1 MRVTIGLFSDRD
13 FYAVAQNVVSTAMF
27 PSVVGALSHRSERGN
42 SGSWIRTSEKTS
54 SRTFVNKGKK
64 KGRGCYYA
72 PALVRYVAL
81 TVRST
86 HGDGS
91 AHLSMYIHLP

>member
-1 MRVTIGLFSDRD
+1 MRWHKMLYRPLCSPASWGDLEPPIGAGLFRVVDTD
-13 FYAVAQNVVSTAMF
+13 FRE
-27 PSVVGALSHRSERGN
+27 PLP
-42 SGSWIRTSEKTS
+42 

-91 AHLSMYIHLP
+91 AQLSRYIHLP

>member
-1 MRVTIGLFSDRD
+1 MDEISKVYG
-13 FYAVAQNVVSTAMF
+13 YASWGTSS
-27 PSVVGALSHRSERGN
+27 PRSERGY

-54 SRTFVNKGKK
+54 SRMFVNKGKK
-64 KGRGCYYA
+64 KGRGCYP

-91 AHLSMYIHLP
+91 AQLSRYIHLP

>member
-1 MRVTIGLFSDRD
+1 MLYR
-13 FYAVAQNVVSTAMF
+13 
-27 PSVVGALSHRSERGN
+27 PLSSPASWGTSSPRSERGYA
-42 SGSWIRTSEKTS
+42 GSWIRTSEKTS

-72 PALVRYVAL
+72 PALVRHVAL

-86 HGDGS
+86 HGTARRSSLGIS
-91 AHLSMYIHLP
+91 TSPRESR

>member
-1 MRVTIGLFSDRD
+1 MQDGG
-13 FYAVAQNVVSTAMF
+13 YG
-27 PSVVGALSHRSERGN
+27 PP
-42 SGSWIRTSEKTS
+42 RTPLLLGTW
-54 SRTFVNKGKK
+54 VNKGKK
-64 KGRGCYYA
+64 KGRGSYYA

-91 AHLSMYIHLP
+91 AQLSRYIHPPRESR

>member
-1 MRVTIGLFSDRD
+1 LELTEAMVCANRSAWGGDGWVRVTIGLFSGR
-13 FYAVAQNVVSTAMF
+13 
-27 PSVVGALSHRSERGN
+27 
-42 SGSWIRTSEKTS
+42 
-54 SRTFVNKGKK
+54 GKK

-81 TVRST
+81 TVRSM

-91 AHLSMYIHLP
+91 AQLSRYIHLP

>member
-1 MRVTIGLFSDRD
+1 MRVTIGLFSGPD
-13 FYAVAQNVVSTAMF
+13 FHAVAQNVVSTAMF
-27 PSVVGALSHRSERGN
+27 PSVVGASSPRSERGY

-91 AHLSMYIHLP
+91 AHLSRYIHLP

>member
-1 MRVTIGLFSDRD
+1 MHDPVYGL
-13 FYAVAQNVVSTAMF
+13 
-27 PSVVGALSHRSERGN
+27 P
-42 SGSWIRTSEKTS
+42 RTPYLLGTW
-54 SRTFVNKGKK
+54 VNKGKK
-64 KGRGCYYA
+64 KGRGAYYA